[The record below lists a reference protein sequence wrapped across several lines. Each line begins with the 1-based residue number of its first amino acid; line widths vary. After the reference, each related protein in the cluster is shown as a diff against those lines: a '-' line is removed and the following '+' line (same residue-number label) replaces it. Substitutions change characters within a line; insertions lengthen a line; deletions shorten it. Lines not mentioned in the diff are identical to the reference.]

1 MNLRRFNQ
9 KGIEAFSQF
18 LDEVHASGETRSPAS
33 LLESSDYG
41 DAVAPTIVTPDFPA
55 STTRYEAGVALRALL
70 APLPNRLDA
79 DTGLWAWLAARHFK
93 VLCKVSKGRLKPG
106 ERARWIPNTG
116 SFRYYRHLLAGPYL
130 LVGAHSDDPKRALAV
145 LSGHVSEP
153 GDIAE
158 QMASRQEIITNT
170 NLMDAITRLYIDPA
184 TMKPKRG
191 ASSKSGGGAR
201 RLASLIDQ
209 LDLTWD
215 VYGVTADNFLE
226 LLPKEFSKFREA

>member
-1 MNLRRFNQ
+1 MNLRRFNP

-18 LDEVHASGETRSPAS
+18 LDQIHASGDVRTPDF
-33 LLESSDYG
+33 LLESTAYT
-41 DAVAPTIVTPDFPA
+41 DAVTPTIETQDFDPRI
-55 STTRYEAGVALRALL
+55 TRYEAGLALRELL

-79 DTGLWAWLAARHFK
+79 DAGLWSWLSARHFT

-130 LVGAHSDDPKRALAV
+130 LIGAHADDPKRALAV
-145 LSGHVSEP
+145 LTGHISEP

-158 QMASRQEIITNT
+158 QMASRQEIITNA
-170 NLMDAITRLYIDPA
+170 NLMEAITKLYIDQD
-184 TMKPKRG
+184 TKKPKRG
-191 ASSKSGGGAR
+191 ASSNAR
-201 RLASLIDQ
+201 RLAVVIDQ

-215 VYGVTADNFLE
+215 VYGVTAESFLE
-226 LLPKEFSKFREA
+226 LLPKEFNKFRTA